1 MRRQLGDFVAV
12 VLDVPPRA
20 VAHLI
25 QWVPMALLLGAGFL
39 AVFVRGGFLGTVL
52 PILLAGVG
60 LALLG
65 WSAWLMVSRSET
77 LGSRVK
83 GFTYVTETTAHPAST
98 TLLLK
103 MLAETGIG
111 LVTCGLGTIAYPV
124 THRDG
129 QHWLDRV
136 FRIVPVKRDSVESV
150 PVTPPPLQQLQAAMM
165 PAPSPV
171 RPQTSPGTASPP
183 PPPTPPAAPTPES
196 HPVEQAAPAW
206 TPPVAEGARPFPP
219 CPKSAVPVASVTPG
233 TGSPASASQPDGTS
247 SVRPFAPATTVSG
260 SNPWAT
266 SPAAPVFPPV
276 GFTSPERE
284 ESGGLEDTRIIPGG
298 RVVSDE
304 TVIDPNPLVPRPDP
318 VLVLD
323 DGQRITVDGP
333 LVLGRNPVAPTIYAG
348 ARAVQLVDPTMRLSK
363 THLVVLAEVDG
374 VRIIDIGA
382 TNGVFLES
390 DGEKSRLIV
399 REPHRLLPHHLIHFG
414 GRTLRLVQ

>member
-25 QWVPMALLLGAGFL
+25 QWVPVGFLLGAGLL
-39 AVFVRGGFLGTVL
+39 AVFVGNGFLGTAL
-52 PILLAGVG
+52 PILLAVAG
-60 LALLG
+60 LGLFG

-111 LVTCGLGTIAYPV
+111 LVTCGLGTIAYPL

-136 FRIVPVKRDSVESV
+136 FRIVPVERDSVESV
-150 PVTPPPLQQLQAAMM
+150 PVTPPPLQQLEAAMM
-165 PAPSPV
+165 PAPDQIPHRASPA
-171 RPQTSPGTASPP
+171 TASPSP
-183 PPPTPPAAPTPES
+183 PPAAPAPEPPGTEQTP
-196 HPVEQAAPAW
+196 PAW
-206 TPPVAEGARPFPP
+206 TPPMAEGARPFPP
-219 CPKSAVPVASVTPG
+219 CPKSAVPVAPSSPG

-247 SVRPFAPATTVSG
+247 SVRPFAPATTLSG

-276 GFTSPERE
+276 GFTSPERDE
-284 ESGGLEDTRIIPGG
+284 GNGPEDTRIVPGG

-363 THLVVLAEVDG
+363 THLVVLVEVDG